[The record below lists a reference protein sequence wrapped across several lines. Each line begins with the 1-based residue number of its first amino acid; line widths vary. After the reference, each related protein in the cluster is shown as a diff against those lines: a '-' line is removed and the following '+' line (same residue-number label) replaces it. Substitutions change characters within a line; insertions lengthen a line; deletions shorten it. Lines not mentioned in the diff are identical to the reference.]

1 MVTLM
6 ISRQDSNEMK
16 RFFSGCNTDE
26 LLRDAS
32 GYTLWV
38 MK

>member
-1 MVTLM
+1 VILT
-6 ISRQDSNEMK
+6 ISRQDSNEVK

-26 LLRDAS
+26 LLQDAS